1 MKTTFTR
8 KFLSKLV
15 IVLMIAGCDI
25 EGALNDA
32 SQRCEYASQRCEDEI
47 EKIIQSIESSCLT
60 KDELFGIIDSVR
72 AQNDNI
78 ADCVADDEGEEN
90 EKRE

>member
-1 MKTTFTR
+1 MTA
-8 KFLSKLV
+8 KLYV
-15 IVLMIAGCDI
+15 CIFIALTSVGCDI
-25 EGALNDA
+25 EGALSSA
-32 SQRCEYASQRCEDEI
+32 GQRCEDEI
-47 EKIIQSIESSCLT
+47 EKIIQSIESTCLT
-60 KDELFGIIDSVR
+60 KDELFDIIDSVR